1 MEVISSQQQTSL
13 SVNSID
19 HGNFSE
25 QVKEEP
31 FDDGDVK
38 NGLFKLEDQ
47 NVSAI
52 NKELSP
58 TWSLLIERCHLLLTS
73 EKKKSRLD
81 PISITK
87 ILVKE
92 VNELLFDIVKFF
104 QECYSLVGHAEEKSN
119 EDLLLEVSGLLIN
132 SLPFNSQNLKCCFR
146 LCSEIPKKYLDTLF
160 SPLTEEIDED
170 DYKEDFYMPLAPDV
184 EIDVIKEEIKE
195 ENFEKKSKP
204 GRKAKVKKVHVCDIC
219 GKSFKTSKDYKVHV
233 SGVHEKKK
241 PHKCGKCGVAYGYR
255 RSLIHHRNS
264 GKCQDGPNKENKW
277 IRWGKDSTNPKCI
290 HPDCIDKEHDRFT
303 FAGIMNHIIDSHTP
317 DPDDS
322 VSLVSQSVFHTPLLT
337 THKLHSKILS
347 SLLPKDF
354 TLFALGR
361 P

>member
-1 MEVISSQQQTSL
+1 MEVISSQQQSSL

-73 EKKKSRLD
+73 EKKKNRLD

-104 QECYSLVGHAEEKSN
+104 QECYSVVGHTEEKSN

-132 SLPFNSQNLKCCFR
+132 SLPFNRC
-146 LCSEIPKKYLDTLF
+146 
-160 SPLTEEIDED
+160 
-170 DYKEDFYMPLAPDV
+170 
-184 EIDVIKEEIKE
+184 
-195 ENFEKKSKP
+195 
-204 GRKAKVKKVHVCDIC
+204 VCDLPYYSC
-219 GKSFKTSKDYKVHV
+219 GD
-233 SGVHEKKK
+233 
-241 PHKCGKCGVAYGYR
+241 
-255 RSLIHHRNS
+255 RNLA
-264 GKCQDGPNKENKW
+264 Q
-277 IRWGKDSTNPKCI
+277 
-290 HPDCIDKEHDRFT
+290 
-303 FAGIMNHIIDSHTP
+303 
-317 DPDDS
+317 
-322 VSLVSQSVFHTPLLT
+322 
-337 THKLHSKILS
+337 
-347 SLLPKDF
+347 
-354 TLFALGR
+354 ALGGTEPSSCGHLRLVVGER